1 MECVQKKQKSLATKN
16 RFTPT
21 TIVMLVILSLYVL
34 ILFTLLYWAVIT
46 SLKSQDEFY
55 NYKYQFPKELY
66 LNFIALL
73 NYSVRISVA
82 DGDAMV
88 SGYVKIQ
95 QQFFNSLFYSVGCAF
110 VKTLTTCIVAYCCT
124 KFKNKFSKIV
134 YNTVIVAMIIPI
146 VGSLPAELAMAKT
159 FGFYDKVWGMWIM
172 QMNFLGMYFLV
183 FCSGFAAMP
192 DTYSEAAK
200 IDGANQYDILFRIA
214 LPFIRSLFGTIFL
227 VNFITYWNDYQ
238 TPLVYMPTHP
248 TLAYGILRLAQGAD
262 NELSTTPMRI
272 AGPVMLMIPVLI
284 LFMIFQKKMLGN
296 LNVGG
301 IKG

>member
-192 DTYSEAAK
+192 DAYSEAAK

>member
-146 VGSLPAELAMAKT
+146 VGSLPAEVAMAQT

-192 DTYSEAAK
+192 DAYSEAAK

>member
-88 SGYVKIQ
+88 SGFVKIQ